1 MIATLLP
8 IVVKSYNRAS
18 LIDFP
23 MSEEKL
29 SCIFEVKIS
38 LSTFTQ
44 KYWLVN
50 LLITAQFCNVLAH
63 VHSLATYECIILKNN
78 VYLLCVLFLVKG
90 CSCPIC
96 QVEFKVSY
104 LNSLPPQC

>member
-1 MIATLLP
+1 
-8 IVVKSYNRAS
+8 
-18 LIDFP
+18 
-23 MSEEKL
+23 MSEEKS

-78 VYLLCVLFLVKG
+78 VYLLCDWF
-90 CSCPIC
+90 
-96 QVEFKVSY
+96 
-104 LNSLPPQC
+104 SLIIYWRTAV